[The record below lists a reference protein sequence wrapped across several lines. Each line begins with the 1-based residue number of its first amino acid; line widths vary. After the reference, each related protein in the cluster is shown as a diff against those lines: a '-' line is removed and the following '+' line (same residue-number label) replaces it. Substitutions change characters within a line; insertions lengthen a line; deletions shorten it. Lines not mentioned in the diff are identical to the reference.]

1 MIWQQS
7 WIILDH
13 KPKVKWWI
21 QKRASQV
28 PQEGPQPQGL
38 PQKRINLSVSV
49 VCSVHG
55 LHWILRV
62 QSFHSWIDGSQW
74 FSSPGLPSPLPQK
87 PIEAV
92 DESTKR
98 LPRAS
103 SKSVLAA
110 PTNQKRDFKSGD
122 SPSAAGRDFNTFR
135 EAESHSRSQP
145 ALSELFC
152 MYPETVPLCHWWNWR
167 KIWKFWMLV

>member
-1 MIWQQS
+1 MITNPRLNYGS
-7 WIILDH
+7 KKEPPRCPKKGPSPKGSH
-13 KPKVKWWI
+13 KK
-21 QKRASQV
+21 
-28 PQEGPQPQGL
+28 GL
-38 PQKRINLSVSV
+38 TLNYLR
-49 VCSVHG
+49 CVHG
-55 LHWILRV
+55 LHRFLRV

-74 FSSPGLPSPLPQK
+74 FSSPGLPSPCSPPQK

-103 SKSVLAA
+103 TKSVLAA

-135 EAESHSRSQP
+135 EAESHSRSEP

-152 MYPETVPLCHWWNWR
+152 MYPETVPLCH
-167 KIWKFWMLV
+167 